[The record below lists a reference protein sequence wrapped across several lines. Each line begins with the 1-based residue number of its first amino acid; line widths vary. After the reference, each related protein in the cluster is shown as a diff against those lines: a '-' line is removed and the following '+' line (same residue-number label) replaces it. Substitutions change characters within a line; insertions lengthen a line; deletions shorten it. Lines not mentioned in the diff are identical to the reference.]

1 MNTHGLKSL
10 FKFTGYR
17 ISEITFSPE
26 IVQVNLQSDRRFRPR
41 CPACGKRASIDH
53 TEIRQARDL
62 PFGPA
67 VYCVIIYPAI
77 RIRCRCCGKQAYLGP
92 PQINSRCRAT
102 WRLMRHAARLAMD
115 LPILKAAQLLNVTD
129 TRLRRWDKAI
139 LAEHLPP
146 PDLDSLRLLMVDEKA
161 IGRGHDYVTVVLN
174 GETGELLHCHEG
186 RKKQSLEAFF
196 DKLSDAQQ
204 ARIQAVCVDRLGAYV
219 NCIEEHVP
227 AAEIVFDKFHLV
239 KNFQAVVDDIR
250 REQWNMARQENDPAK
265 AKLIK
270 GQRYNLFRRAGK
282 NSESQKKRLDE
293 LLTFNEPLSKV
304 YILKEDFC
312 ELLGSTGREAR
323 RWLGQWL
330 KAAAD
335 SGLGAVVKFAASLEK
350 SFQRVINAIRY
361 GLSNGRLEGFN
372 NLISRVIHRG
382 CGYRDEDYLFLKL
395 RQLSLPSNQRLPH
408 LQK

>member
-10 FKFTGYR
+10 FCFTGYR
-17 ISEITFSPE
+17 ITDIIFSPE
-26 IVQVNLQSDRRFRPR
+26 IVQVNLQFDRRFRPR
-41 CPACGKRASIDH
+41 CPVCGKRASRDH
-53 TEIRQARDL
+53 TEMRHARDL

-67 VYCVIIYPAI
+67 VYCIIIYPAM
-77 RIRCRCCGKQAYLGP
+77 RIRCRHCGKQAYLGP
-92 PQINSRCRAT
+92 PQINTRCRAT

-115 LPILKAAQLLNVTD
+115 LPILKAAQLLGVTD

-139 LAEHLPP
+139 LAEHLPAP
-146 PDLDSLRLLMVDEKA
+146 NLNSLRLLMVDEKA

-186 RKKQSLEAFF
+186 RKKASLKAFF
-196 DKLSDAQQ
+196 DTLTGDQK
-204 ARIQAVCVDRLGAYV
+204 ARIEAVCVDRLGAYV
-219 NCIEEHVP
+219 NCIEEQVP

-239 KNFQAVVDDIR
+239 KNFQAVVDDVR
-250 REQWNMARQENDPAK
+250 REQWNLARQENDPAK

-270 GQRYNLFRRAGK
+270 GQRYNLFRRGVK

-293 LLTFNEPLSKV
+293 LLAFNEPLSKV
-304 YILKEDFC
+304 YVLKEDFC
-312 ELLGSTGREAR
+312 ELLGSTGREAGN
-323 RWLGQWL
+323 WLKQWL
-330 KAAAD
+330 KAASE
-335 SGLGAVVKFAASLEK
+335 SGLKAVEKFAASLER
-350 SFQRVINAIRY
+350 SSQQVINAIRY

-395 RQLSLPSNQRLPH
+395 RQLSLPQNQRLPH